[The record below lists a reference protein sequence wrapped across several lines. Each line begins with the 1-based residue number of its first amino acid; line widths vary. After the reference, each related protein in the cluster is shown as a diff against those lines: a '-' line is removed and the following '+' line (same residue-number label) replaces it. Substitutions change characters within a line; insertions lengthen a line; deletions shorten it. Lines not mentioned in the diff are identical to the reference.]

1 MPLPYFA
8 TTWLR
13 SEEQRPLKSGRGEK
27 EKEAEN
33 WKSRRNQRSKQNPES
48 LITDDFWLN
57 CEPRTVILL
66 GDTLCVVCVCVC
78 VCVSVPYTETS
89 PVVYFTDRDQS
100 QNPVSFNPSLC
111 FLTHIKRGVRHL
123 YPEGVKHRCGHGR
136 CIPAPRESCGEFEG
150 LRSCKT
156 CHFTAGRPWASHL
169 PSLTLCFFLWK
180 YLPQRDVVSVKW
192 LTWVKLES
200 TRWKDCV
207 FPGVLQLLPKWN
219 VA

>member
-1 MPLPYFA
+1 MTFGWIVNL
-8 TTWLR
+8 
-13 SEEQRPLKSGRGEK
+13 EQLFF
-27 EKEAEN
+27 
-33 WKSRRNQRSKQNPES
+33 
-48 LITDDFWLN
+48 L
-57 CEPRTVILL
+57 VILYVW
-66 GDTLCVVCVCVC
+66 CVCASVCVCLCYTQKHPQSFISLIGIKVRILFPSIHLR
-78 VCVSVPYTETS
+78 VSWRISKGVWVT
-89 PVVYFTDRDQS
+89 FTQRE
-100 QNPVSFNPSLC
+100 
-111 FLTHIKRGVRHL
+111 IA
-123 YPEGVKHRCGHGR
+123 EHRCGHGR

-180 YLPQRDVVSVKW
+180 YLPQRDVVSVKC

-207 FPGVLQLLPKWN
+207 FPGVLQLLPKWK

>member
-1 MPLPYFA
+1 MGK
-8 TTWLR
+8 
-13 SEEQRPLKSGRGEK
+13 LKQSKRLQVNQALLGANCCDEVGWNGSGR
-27 EKEAEN
+27 
-33 WKSRRNQRSKQNPES
+33 WFWTVLWISTTRNGM
-48 LITDDFWLN
+48 I
-57 CEPRTVILL
+57 
-66 GDTLCVVCVCVC
+66 
-78 VCVSVPYTETS
+78 
-89 PVVYFTDRDQS
+89 DQS